1 VTVQTAEA
9 VASSLL
15 LPLPRLPVVAAQ
27 EAEAAD
33 DAAAAAASSPKAVA
47 PGEVGAGPYVQL
59 RSPFRSG
66 RVFRCPP

>member
-1 VTVQTAEA
+1 VAVQMVEV

-15 LPLPRLPVVAAQ
+15 LLLPRLPVVDGEGAAQ
-27 EAEAAD
+27 EAEAD
-33 DAAAAAASSPKAVA
+33 DDAAAASSPKAVA

-66 RVFRCPP
+66 

>member
-1 VTVQTAEA
+1 MAVQVAEV

-15 LPLPRLPVVAAQ
+15 LQLPRLPVVDGEGADQ
-27 EAEAAD
+27 EAEADD
-33 DAAAAAASSPKAVA
+33 DAPAAASSPKAVA

-66 RVFRCPP
+66 